1 MDRVFIIAEAGV
13 NHNGNVEI
21 AKKLVDA
28 ARNAGSDAVKFQTFK
43 AEKTVSIF
51 AAKAEY
57 QKGTTEES
65 ETQLEM
71 VKKLELD
78 MNEHREIMSYCN
90 QKGIMF
96 FSTPFDLESVDM
108 LNVLGLGVFKIASG
122 EITNLKLLEK
132 IGSLNREI
140 ILSTGMADLTEIKD
154 ALTVLNEAGTPR
166 EKITILHCNTEY
178 PTSMEDVNLLAMQTV
193 NKAFNTKVGY
203 SDHTTGVEVS
213 IAAVA
218 LGATVIEKHIT
229 IDKNMNGPDH
239 KSSLNPRE
247 FKEMVMAIRNI
258 EVALGDGVKR
268 ASLSELKNKKIVR
281 KSIVAANDIKQGE
294 IFSESNITIKRPGCG
309 LNPMKWYSVIGEVA
323 KRDFKKDEAIEL

>member
-166 EKITILHCNTEY
+166 ERITILHCNTEY
-178 PTSMEDVNLLAMQTV
+178 PTSMEDVNLLAMQTI
-193 NKAFNTKVGY
+193 NKTFNTKVGY

-229 IDKNMNGPDH
+229 IDKSMNGPDH

>member
-78 MNEHREIMSYCN
+78 MNEHREIMSYCG

-96 FSTPFDLESVDM
+96 LSTPFDLESVDM
-108 LNVLGLGVFKIASG
+108 LDVLSLGVFKIASG

-132 IGSLNREI
+132 IGCLNREI
-140 ILSTGMADLTEIKD
+140 ILSTGMADLTEIED

-178 PTSMEDVNLLAMQTV
+178 PTSMEDVNLLAMQTI
-193 NKAFNTKVGY
+193 NKTFNTKVGY

-229 IDKNMNGPDH
+229 IDKSMNGPDH

-268 ASLSELKNKKIVR
+268 ASLSELKNKNIAR
-281 KSIVAANDIKQGE
+281 KSIVAANDIKRGE
-294 IFSESNITIKRPGCG
+294 IFSERNITVKRPGCG
-309 LNPMKWYSVIGEVA
+309 VNPMKWYSVIGEVA
-323 KRDFKKDEAIEL
+323 KRDFKEDEAIEL

>member
-1 MDRVFIIAEAGV
+1 MKTFIIAEAGV
-13 NHNGNVEI
+13 NHNGSVEI

-28 ARNAGSDAVKFQTFK
+28 AKDAGSDAVKFQTFK
-43 AEKTVSIF
+43 AGKTVSIF

-57 QKGTTEES
+57 QKGATDES

-78 MNEHREIMSYCN
+78 MSEHREIMSYCN

-178 PTSMEDVNLLAMQTV
+178 PTSMEDVNLLAMQTI

-203 SDHTTGVEVS
+203 SDHTTGIEVS

-247 FKEMVMAIRNI
+247 FKEMVVAIRNI
-258 EVALGDGVKR
+258 EEALGDGIKR
-268 ASLSELKNKKIVR
+268 ASLSELKNKNIAR
-281 KSIVAANDIKQGE
+281 KSIVAANDIKRGE

-309 LNPMKWYSVIGEVA
+309 VNPMKWYSVIGEVA
-323 KRDFKKDEAIEL
+323 KRDFKEDEAIEL

>member
-13 NHNGNVEI
+13 NHNGSVEI

-28 ARNAGSDAVKFQTFK
+28 AKDAGSDAVKFQTFK
-43 AEKTVSIF
+43 SEKTVSIF

-57 QKGTTEES
+57 QKGTTDES

-154 ALTVLNEAGTPR
+154 ALTVLNEVGTPR

-178 PTSMEDVNLLAMQTV
+178 PTSMEDVNLLAMQTI
-193 NKAFNTKVGY
+193 NKAFNTRVGY
-203 SDHTTGVEVS
+203 SDHTTGIEVS
-213 IAAVA
+213 VAAVA

-229 IDKNMNGPDH
+229 LDKNMKGPDH
-239 KSSLNPRE
+239 KSSLDPRE

-268 ASLSELKNKKIVR
+268 ASLSELKNKNIAR

-309 LNPMKWYSVIGEVA
+309 VNPMKWYGVIGEVA
-323 KRDFKKDEAIEL
+323 KRDFKEDEAIEL

>member
-13 NHNGNVEI
+13 NHNGSVEI

-28 ARNAGSDAVKFQTFK
+28 AKDAGSDAVKFQTFK
-43 AEKTVSIF
+43 SEKTVSIF

-57 QKGTTEES
+57 QKGTTDES

-178 PTSMEDVNLLAMQTV
+178 PTSMEDVNLLAMQTI
-193 NKAFNTKVGY
+193 NKAFNTRVGY
-203 SDHTTGVEVS
+203 SDHTTGIEISV
-213 IAAVA
+213 AAVA

-239 KSSLNPRE
+239 KSSLDPRE

-268 ASLSELKNKKIVR
+268 ASLSELKNKNIAR

-309 LNPMKWYSVIGEVA
+309 VNPMKWYGVIGEVA
-323 KRDFKKDEAIEL
+323 KRDFKEDEAIEL

>member
-13 NHNGNVEI
+13 NHNGSVEI

-28 ARNAGSDAVKFQTFK
+28 AKDAGSDAVKFQTFK
-43 AEKTVSIF
+43 SEKTVSIF

-57 QKGTTEES
+57 QKGTTDES

-178 PTSMEDVNLLAMQTV
+178 PTSMEDVNLLAMQTI
-193 NKAFNTKVGY
+193 NKAFNTRVGY
-203 SDHTTGVEVS
+203 SDHTTGIEISV
-213 IAAVA
+213 AAVA

-239 KSSLNPRE
+239 KSSLDPRE

-268 ASLSELKNKKIVR
+268 ASLSELKNKNIAR
-281 KSIVAANDIKQGE
+281 KSIVAANDIKLGE

-309 LNPMKWYSVIGEVA
+309 VNPMKWYNVIGEVA
-323 KRDFKKDEAIEL
+323 KRDFKEDEAIEL

>member
-13 NHNGNVEI
+13 NHNGSVEI

-28 ARNAGSDAVKFQTFK
+28 AKDAGSDAVKFQTFK
-43 AEKTVSIF
+43 SEKTVSIF

-140 ILSTGMADLTEIKD
+140 ILSTGMADLTEVKD
-154 ALTVLNEAGTPR
+154 ALNVLNEAGTPR

-178 PTSMEDVNLLAMQTV
+178 PTSMEDVNLLAMQTI
-193 NKAFNTKVGY
+193 NKAFNTRVGY
-203 SDHTTGVEVS
+203 SDHTTGIEISV
-213 IAAVA
+213 AAVA

-239 KSSLNPRE
+239 KSSLDPRE

-268 ASLSELKNKKIVR
+268 ASLSELKNKNIAR
-281 KSIVAANDIKQGE
+281 KSIVAANDIKLGE

-309 LNPMKWYSVIGEVA
+309 VNPMKWYNVIGEVA
-323 KRDFKKDEAIEL
+323 KRDFKEDEAIEL

>member
-178 PTSMEDVNLLAMQTV
+178 PTSMEDVNLLAMQTI
-193 NKAFNTKVGY
+193 NKAFNTRVGY
-203 SDHTTGVEVS
+203 SDHTTGIEISV
-213 IAAVA
+213 AAVA

-239 KSSLNPRE
+239 KSSLDPRE

-268 ASLSELKNKKIVR
+268 ASLSELKNKNIAR
-281 KSIVAANDIKQGE
+281 KSIVAANDIKLGE

-309 LNPMKWYSVIGEVA
+309 VNPMKWYNVIGEVA
-323 KRDFKKDEAIEL
+323 KRDFKEDEAIEL

>member
-13 NHNGNVEI
+13 NHNGSVEI

-28 ARNAGSDAVKFQTFK
+28 AKDAGSDAVKFQTFK
-43 AEKTVSIF
+43 SEKTVSIF

-57 QKGTTEES
+57 QKGTTDES

-140 ILSTGMADLTEIKD
+140 ILSTGMADLTEVKD
-154 ALTVLNEAGTPR
+154 ALNVLNEAGTPR

-203 SDHTTGVEVS
+203 SDHTTGIEVS

-229 IDKNMNGPDH
+229 LDKNMKGPDH
-239 KSSLNPRE
+239 KSSLDPRE

-268 ASLSELKNKKIVR
+268 ASLSELKNKNIAR
-281 KSIVAANDIKQGE
+281 KSIVAANDIKRGE
-294 IFSESNITIKRPGCG
+294 IFSERNITVKRPGCG
-309 LNPMKWYSVIGEVA
+309 VNPMKWYSVIGEVA
-323 KRDFKKDEAIEL
+323 KRDFKEDEAIEL

>member
-178 PTSMEDVNLLAMQTV
+178 PTSMEDVNLLAMQTI
-193 NKAFNTKVGY
+193 NKAFNTRVGY
-203 SDHTTGVEVS
+203 SDHTTGIEISV
-213 IAAVA
+213 AAVA

-239 KSSLNPRE
+239 KSSLDPRE

-258 EVALGDGVKR
+258 EVVLGDGVKR
-268 ASLSELKNKKIVR
+268 ASLSELKNKNIAR
-281 KSIVAANDIKQGE
+281 KSIVAANDIKLGE

-309 LNPMKWYSVIGEVA
+309 VNPMKWYNVIGEVA
-323 KRDFKKDEAIEL
+323 KRDFKEDEAIEL

>member
-13 NHNGNVEI
+13 NHNGSVEI

-28 ARNAGSDAVKFQTFK
+28 AKDAGSDAVKFQTFK
-43 AEKTVSIF
+43 SEKTVSIF

-57 QKGTTEES
+57 QKGTTDES

-132 IGSLNREI
+132 IGRLNREI

-178 PTSMEDVNLLAMQTV
+178 PTSMEDVNLLAMQTI
-193 NKAFNTKVGY
+193 NKAFNTRVGY
-203 SDHTTGVEVS
+203 SDHTTGIEISV
-213 IAAVA
+213 AAVA

-239 KSSLNPRE
+239 KSSLDPRE

-268 ASLSELKNKKIVR
+268 ASLSELKNKNIAR
-281 KSIVAANDIKQGE
+281 KSIVAANDIKLGE

-309 LNPMKWYSVIGEVA
+309 VNPMKWYNVIGEVA
-323 KRDFKKDEAIEL
+323 KRDFKEDEAIEL